1 MELTTIMPATLD
13 EAQAEEIAMLI
24 NEEHGVDGVEAAV
37 MFDSEA
43 GIYDLIL
50 QIPDDLLHRN
60 GIQFLFYIGELVG
73 MLYYNVPH
81 NIKTLNPIPIEA
93 ALLN

>member
-37 MFDSEA
+37 MFDSAA

-50 QIPDDLLHRN
+50 QIPDTVDSTFIFRL
-60 GIQFLFYIGELVG
+60 GELVG

-81 NIKTLNPIPIEA
+81 NIKTLNPTPIVA

>member
-1 MELTTIMPATLD
+1 MPATLD

-37 MFDSEA
+37 MFDGEA

-50 QIPDDLLHRN
+50 QIPDTVDSTFIFRL
-60 GIQFLFYIGELVG
+60 GELIG

-81 NIKTLNPIPIEA
+81 NVKTLNPIPIEA